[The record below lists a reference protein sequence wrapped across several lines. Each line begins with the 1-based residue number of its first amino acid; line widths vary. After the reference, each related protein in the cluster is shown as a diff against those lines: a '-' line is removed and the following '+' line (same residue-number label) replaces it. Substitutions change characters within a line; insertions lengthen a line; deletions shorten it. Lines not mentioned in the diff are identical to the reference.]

1 FSVEI
6 SLNAGSVLS
15 GNQHRDVIA
24 TLFGVHPEDVSRLLP
39 LAFLSPAIVDAI
51 LTGQQP
57 ADLAVRDLT
66 RKIDLPMDWT
76 SQHELL
82 GL

>member
-1 FSVEI
+1 MVVRAALYLREYTNGKS
-6 SLNAGSVLS
+6 
-15 GNQHRDVIA
+15 RDAIA
-24 TLFGVHPEDVSRLLP
+24 TLFDVHPEEVSRLLP
-39 LAFLSPAIVDAI
+39 LAFLSPTIVDAI

-66 RKIDLPMDWT
+66 RNLDLPMDWT